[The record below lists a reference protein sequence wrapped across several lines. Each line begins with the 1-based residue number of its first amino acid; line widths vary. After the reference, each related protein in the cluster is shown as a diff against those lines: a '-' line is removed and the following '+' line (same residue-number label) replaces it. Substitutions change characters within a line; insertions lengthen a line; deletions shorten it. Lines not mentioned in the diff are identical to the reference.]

1 MKKFEIKKTAQGS
14 WMVSDNEL
22 PRFTC
27 QFEERKFHYS
37 RTITELFEPTG
48 GPGEIKLPEEDGKMA
63 RALPYGQNKRL
74 KTENRLN

>member
-37 RTITELFEPTG
+37 RTITELFDPTG
-48 GPGEIKLPEEDGKMA
+48 DPGEIKLP
-63 RALPYGQNKRL
+63 KRMEKWL
-74 KTENRLN
+74 AHYHMDKING